1 MSKQTSEECLSK
13 KCRECKQEFT
23 PCIGFEEKTDLVII
37 EKYLC
42 LRFNRSDFQLSHNEK
57 NYYCYE
63 HYTQNTNNFKKFL
76 DDKEDEKINTRFEI
90 DGITATGKGWKV
102 YLSEQ
107 PSFDFL
113 KNFIEEK
120 NGVKAFKVKH
130 FHRSL
135 TIHRGH
141 LLADSFDK
149 YLVPKGNE
157 KDSKVTAFFGKGNI
171 DNINY
176 QTKEANCSEEECYG
190 QLHFEQKILNFFTR
204 KSKRL
209 TASDKGI
216 IYLVEEIFK
225 EGKSLGRL
233 LLSYGEDPDIQFF
246 VFIPNIFPK

>member
-1 MSKQTSEECLSK
+1 MIELCLSK
-13 KCRECKQEFT
+13 KCREHKQEFI
-23 PCIGFEEKTDLVII
+23 PCIGFEEKTDLTTLNN
-37 EKYLC
+37 YLSH
-42 LRFNRSDFQLSHNEK
+42 RFKIPDIQLSYNEK
-57 NYYCYE
+57 NYYSYE
-63 HYTQNTNNFKKFL
+63 NYIMYMQNFKKFL
-76 DDKEDEKINTRFEI
+76 DDNGDKKISTKFEI
-90 DGITATGKGWKV
+90 DGVTVNGRGWKV

-171 DNINY
+171 ENINY
-176 QTKEANCSEEECYG
+176 QTKEANCSEEKYYG

-209 TASDKGI
+209 TASDRGI

>member
-1 MSKQTSEECLSK
+1 
-13 KCRECKQEFT
+13 
-23 PCIGFEEKTDLVII
+23 
-37 EKYLC
+37 
-42 LRFNRSDFQLSHNEK
+42 
-57 NYYCYE
+57 
-63 HYTQNTNNFKKFL
+63 
-76 DDKEDEKINTRFEI
+76 
-90 DGITATGKGWKV
+90 
-102 YLSEQ
+102 
-107 PSFDFL
+107 
-113 KNFIEEK
+113 
-120 NGVKAFKVKH
+120 
-130 FHRSL
+130 L

-171 DNINY
+171 ENINY
-176 QTKEANCSEEECYG
+176 QTKEANCSEEKYYG

-209 TASDKGI
+209 TASDRGI